1 MNLSSVD
8 TISGRTD
15 EDEFDISN
23 RGRGQGGGD
32 LRDTDGDQGIRNFIR
47 DIRNRGPISIGVT
60 DPVLPGVVDGVQN
73 TGIIGMIIKDP
84 GSGYLRKPDGS
95 LGGMNRTW
103 SRANQTKIKK
113 PDGTYLLPISPGKLI
128 RLEKDDI
135 IETPSGTKIVT
146 EPSDDGS
153 GGGEEIIGGSPY
165 VMKNNGNITTPCT
178 KK

>member
-1 MNLSSVD
+1 MELLIKTTSLFTGNILQESGRLNLSSVD

-15 EDEFDISN
+15 EDEFDISS
-23 RGRGQGGGD
+23 RGRGQGGAGD
-32 LRDTDGDQGIRNFIR
+32 LRDTSGDQGIRNFIR

-113 PDGTYLLPISPGKLI
+113 PDGTYLLPINPGKTI
-128 RLEKDDI
+128 TLEKGDV
-135 IETPSGTKIVT
+135 IEMPSGTIVVT
-146 EPSDDGS
+146 ESIADG
-153 GGGEEIIGGSPY
+153 
-165 VMKNNGNITTPCT
+165 TRWW
-178 KK
+178 